1 MINGQEG
8 ANFAGINVIQD
19 LVDMYLSVKI
29 RKNEEIDKFNDKKL
43 EEERAELLED
53 NPSACTLIGYIK
65 SSIEILMALKYEN
78 TVGGKTCP
86 KCKKGFKDIPQQQK
100 QKPLNDSSEVV
111 IGDVNSS
118 KKFEK
123 SEAA

>member
-1 MINGQEG
+1 MD
-8 ANFAGINVIQD
+8 ANYAGMNVIQD

-53 NPSACTLIGYIK
+53 EPSACTLIGYIK

-78 TVGGKTCP
+78 
-86 KCKKGFKDIPQQQK
+86 
-100 QKPLNDSSEVV
+100 N
-111 IGDVNSS
+111 
-118 KKFEK
+118 
-123 SEAA
+123 A